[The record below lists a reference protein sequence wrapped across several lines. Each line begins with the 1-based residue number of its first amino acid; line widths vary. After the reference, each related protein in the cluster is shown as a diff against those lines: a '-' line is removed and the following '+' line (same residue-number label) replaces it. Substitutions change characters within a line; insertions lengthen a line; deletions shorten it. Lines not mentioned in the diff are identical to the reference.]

1 MPSNPVDGD
10 AQSMHFGRVIRH
22 INPVRLFLHLSWL
35 PVIPSPWFQHRY
47 THSPPLLQGISY
59 RPWSWLWLWHDG
71 EEYDEYIRSGTISAR
86 LGKVLI
92 LYHYLFKSAVIRLLN
107 PSLVCSFHWP
117 ILLLICIVRYCYL
130 RPNTIFHHEFIQRQ
144 LCLCHDNQPF
154 LSHFL
159 RFIKDLD
166 VPIIEKVS
174 WDICFRIAALSNSS
188 QQECYTLL
196 VDDLYVTRAK
206 CLKYGLSKGL
216 VLGWL
221 GNEALPQYVPCILF
235 EFPTDVLMVWDSS
248 QQTLCTRA
256 YYQSPQTP
264 AYSINSFL
272 HEFPIWTCGK
282 VSQRVMGK
290 KPFGQPKS

>member
-22 INPVRLFLHLSWL
+22 INPVRLFFHLSWL

-107 PSLVCSFHWP
+107 PSLICSFHWP

-130 RPNTIFHHEFIQRQ
+130 RPM
-144 LCLCHDNQPF
+144 
-154 LSHFL
+154 
-159 RFIKDLD
+159 
-166 VPIIEKVS
+166 VPLI
-174 WDICFRIAALSNSS
+174 R
-188 QQECYTLL
+188 
-196 VDDLYVTRAK
+196 
-206 CLKYGLSKGL
+206 
-216 VLGWL
+216 
-221 GNEALPQYVPCILF
+221 
-235 EFPTDVLMVWDSS
+235 
-248 QQTLCTRA
+248 
-256 YYQSPQTP
+256 
-264 AYSINSFL
+264 YSITSSSKDSFAYVMTTN
-272 HEFPIWTCGK
+272 HFSAISCGSSRTLMCLSLK
-282 VSQRVMGK
+282 KWVGTFVFVSQL
-290 KPFGQPKS
+290 

>member
-130 RPNTIFHHEFIQRQ
+130 RPMVPSIRYSIIGCQRVHPKTALLMSWQPTIS
-144 LCLCHDNQPF
+144 QPF
-154 LSHFL
+154 LAVHQGPWCAYHWKSELGHLFSY
-159 RFIKDLD
+159 R
-166 VPIIEKVS
+166 
-174 WDICFRIAALSNSS
+174 SS
-188 QQECYTLL
+188 
-196 VDDLYVTRAK
+196 K
-206 CLKYGLSKGL
+206 
-216 VLGWL
+216 
-221 GNEALPQYVPCILF
+221 
-235 EFPTDVLMVWDSS
+235 
-248 QQTLCTRA
+248 
-256 YYQSPQTP
+256 
-264 AYSINSFL
+264 
-272 HEFPIWTCGK
+272 
-282 VSQRVMGK
+282 
-290 KPFGQPKS
+290 